1 MTTTLRARSEIPVQD
16 TWDVESVFPSD
27 GEWSAEHAR
36 VQAVLPELERFR
48 GRLGDGPDVLADF
61 LAASERV
68 SGSLDRIAVYA
79 TMRSS
84 VDASDEAASAL
95 ADQARSLASQV
106 QAALA
111 FAEPELLATGVDT
124 LRRWIAEHETLA
136 IYAHWVD

>member
-1 MTTTLRARSEIPVQD
+1 MATTLRARAEIPVEH

-27 GEWSAEHAR
+27 AAFSDELAR
-36 VQAVLPELERFR
+36 VQAMLPELERFR
-48 GRLGDGPDVLADF
+48 GRLGDAPEVLVEF

-68 SGSLDRIAVYA
+68 HRALDRIAVYA

-95 ADQARSLASQV
+95 SDQARSLGSQA

-111 FAEPELLATGVDT
+111 FVEPELLEVGVDT
-124 LRRWIAEHETLA
+124 LRRWVADYEPLA
-136 IYAHWVD
+136 IYA